1 MSECSKMIMDE
12 DIYDY
17 IVVNIPIVS
26 KIFENNPDVC
36 VQQVDEQWVIMHS
49 RLTENRELNIS
60 SLGYYTIPKIYG
72 LMELSDRQAVL
83 GADIS
88 SMEETG
94 AVNITSQPFLNA
106 RGQGVIIGFI
116 DTGIDYLRNNF
127 KDSSGN
133 TRILAIWDQTVEYE
147 ASSLVSYGRVYEAA
161 AINTAIRAYEAGEDP
176 YSYVKSQD
184 INGHGTFMA
193 GIAASSYTD
202 GYIGVAPEADIVCV
216 KLKGAKRYLRDYFI

>member
-1 MSECSKMIMDE
+1 MIMDE

-36 VQQVDEQWVIMHS
+36 IQQVDEQWIIMHS
-49 RLTENRELNIS
+49 RLPENRELNIS

-106 RGQGVIIGFI
+106 RGQGVI
-116 DTGIDYLRNNF
+116 
-127 KDSSGN
+127 
-133 TRILAIWDQTVEYE
+133 QE
-147 ASSLVSYGRVYEAA
+147 
-161 AINTAIRAYEAGEDP
+161 
-176 YSYVKSQD
+176 
-184 INGHGTFMA
+184 
-193 GIAASSYTD
+193 
-202 GYIGVAPEADIVCV
+202 
-216 KLKGAKRYLRDYFI
+216 